1 MNMYVRYARVVVM
14 LLLWGG
20 AISPGAQ
27 DELQRRQAELE
38 NLRGQIQELEKRSQE
53 QRQNESETL
62 DLLDTYD
69 RKATL
74 LRRLITRFRGDEKQ
88 LQGRIDSTQRV
99 QRRLQTQLAF
109 LRDHYAR
116 SVRSVYKSGRQ
127 QDAELL
133 ITSTSVNQLNV
144 RNEYL
149 RRFAEQRLRE
159 ADRITAK
166 RNQIET
172 TEALTQR
179 QLGEERRLIAEKG
192 AEEDRLSTLA
202 SERRL
207 TLEHIRKDKKW
218 TERQLQRQMQAAK
231 DMSQLIARLVEADR
245 VRSERSTT
253 VKTLPRLPLPT
264 GVNGEFE
271 VRKGKLRWPVTEG
284 SIVARFGPQKHPTL
298 RTITQN
304 TGIDIAVSSGTPVN
318 AVAAGEVKVI
328 TFLPSYGNLVILD
341 HQNGYRTVYAH
352 LADIE
357 VQVGQIVVEG
367 EPIGRS
373 GDAME
378 GPRLHFEVWKD
389 REKQNPESWLTQ

>member
-1 MNMYVRYARVVVM
+1 MIMHLRCARAVIPLILIWV
-14 LLLWGG
+14 

-38 NLRGQIQELEKRSQE
+38 NLRAQIQELEKKSKE
-53 QRQNESETL
+53 QRENESETL

-74 LRRLITRFRGDEKQ
+74 LRRLIRRYRIDEKQ
-88 LQGRIDSTQRV
+88 LQARIDSTQRDR
-99 QRRLQTQLAF
+99 RRLQTQLAF

-116 SVRSVYKSGRQ
+116 SVRSVYKSGRE

-149 RRFAEQRLRE
+149 MRFAEQRRRE
-159 ADRITAK
+159 ADRITSK

-172 TEALTQR
+172 TEAIAQR

-192 AEEDRLSTLA
+192 AEEDRLGTLA
-202 SERRL
+202 SERRV
-207 TLEHIRKDKKW
+207 TLERIRKDKKW
-218 TERQLQRQMQAAK
+218 TERQIQRQMQAAR

-245 VRSERSTT
+245 IRSERST
-253 VKTLPRLPLPT
+253 VEKALPRLPLPS
-264 GVNGEFE
+264 GVKGEFE

-284 SIVARFGPQKHPTL
+284 NIVARFGPQKHPTL

-304 TGIDIAVSSGTPVN
+304 TGIDIAVQSGTPVN

-328 TFLPSYGNLVILD
+328 SFLPSYGNLVILD

-352 LADIE
+352 LAEIE
-357 VQVGQIVVEG
+357 VQEGQTVAEG
-367 EPIGRS
+367 ESIGRS

-389 REKQNPESWLTQ
+389 REKQNPESWLTR

>member
-1 MNMYVRYARVVVM
+1 MSIHLRCAPAVI
-14 LLLWGG
+14 LLLLSWG
-20 AISPGAQ
+20 ASSPGEQ

-38 NLRGQIQELEKRSQE
+38 NLRAQIHELEKRSKE
-53 QRQNESETL
+53 QQKNESETL

-74 LRRLITRFRGDEKQ
+74 LRRLVRRYRSDEKQ
-88 LQGRIDSTQRV
+88 LQARIDSTQRD

-149 RRFAEQRLRE
+149 RRFAEQRRRE
-159 ADRITAK
+159 ADRITSK
-166 RNQIET
+166 KNQIEA
-172 TEALTQR
+172 TEALAQR

-192 AEEDRLSTLA
+192 AEEDRLGTLA
-202 SERRL
+202 SERRV
-207 TLEHIRKDKKW
+207 TLERIRKDKKW
-218 TERQLQRQMQAAK
+218 TERQIQRQLQAAR

-253 VKTLPRLPLPT
+253 EKTLPRLPLPS
-264 GVNGEFE
+264 GAKGEFE

-284 SIVARFGPQKHPTL
+284 NIVARFGPQKHPTL

-304 TGIDIAVSSGTPVN
+304 TGIDIAVQSGTPVN

-328 TFLPSYGNLVILD
+328 SFLPSYGNLVILD

-352 LADIE
+352 LAEIE
-357 VQVGQIVVEG
+357 VQEGQTVTEG
-367 EPIGRS
+367 ESIGRS

-389 REKQNPESWLTQ
+389 REKQNPESWLTR

>member
-1 MNMYVRYARVVVM
+1 MTMYATSVRWVV
-14 LLLWGG
+14 LLLLFGG
-20 AISPGAQ
+20 ASSLRAQ
-27 DELQRRQAELE
+27 DELRRRQAELE
-38 NLRGQIQELEKRSQE
+38 NLRTQIQELEKKSTE
-53 QRQNESETL
+53 QQQNESEAL

-74 LRRLITRFRGDEKQ
+74 LRHLIRRYRSDERQ

-99 QRRLQTQLAF
+99 QRRLHTQLAF

-116 SVRSVYKSGRQ
+116 SVCSVYKSGRQ

-133 ITSTSVNQLNV
+133 VTSSSVNQLTV

-149 RRFAEQRLRE
+149 RRFAEQRRRE

-166 RNQIET
+166 RNQIEA
-172 TEALTQR
+172 TEALAQR

-192 AEEDRLSTLA
+192 AEEDRLGNLA
-202 SERRL
+202 SERRV
-207 TLEHIRKDKKW
+207 TLERIRKDKKW
-218 TERQLQRQMQAAK
+218 TERQIQRQTQAAR

-245 VRSERSTT
+245 IRSERST
-253 VKTLPRLPLPT
+253 VDKTLPRLPLPT
-264 GVNGEFE
+264 GVEGEFE

-284 SIVARFGPQKHPTL
+284 NIVAHFGPQKHPTL

-304 TGIDIAVSSGTPVN
+304 TGIDIAVSSGTQVN

-352 LADIE
+352 LAEIE
-357 VQVGQIVVEG
+357 VQEGQILAEG

-389 REKQNPESWLTQ
+389 REKQNPESWLTR

>member
-1 MNMYVRYARVVVM
+1 MTMYATSVRWVV
-14 LLLWGG
+14 LLLLFGG
-20 AISPGAQ
+20 ACSLRAQ

-38 NLRGQIQELEKRSQE
+38 NLRSQIQELEKKSKQ
-53 QRQNESETL
+53 QQQNESETL

-74 LRRLITRFRGDEKQ
+74 LRRLIRRYRSDERQ

-99 QRRLQTQLAF
+99 QRRLHTQLAF

-116 SVRSVYKSGRQ
+116 SVCSVYKSGRQ

-133 ITSTSVNQLNV
+133 VTSSSVNQLTV

-149 RRFAEQRLRE
+149 RRFAEQRRRE

-166 RNQIET
+166 RSQIEA
-172 TEALTQR
+172 TEALAQR

-192 AEEDRLSTLA
+192 AEEDRLGNLA
-202 SERRL
+202 SERRV
-207 TLEHIRKDKKW
+207 TLERIRKDKKW
-218 TERQLQRQMQAAK
+218 TERQIQRQTQAAR

-245 VRSERSTT
+245 IRSERSTT

-284 SIVARFGPQKHPTL
+284 NIVARFGPQKHPTL

-304 TGIDIAVSSGTPVN
+304 TGIDIAVSSGTQVN
-318 AVAAGEVKVI
+318 AVVAGEVKVI

-352 LADIE
+352 LAEIE
-357 VQVGQIVVEG
+357 VQEGQILAEG

-389 REKQNPESWLTQ
+389 REKQNPETWLTR